1 MAELIIR
8 LEVDPQTRKKN
19 VIISYRSDEDAL
31 PVEHEE
37 DHRRLVNGLIE
48 GGALQAAELGQIIVE
63 RLDAEGVPA
72 HEEAHA
78 AGQDERESV
87 KQES

>member
-19 VIISYRSDEDAL
+19 VIISYHSDKDAL

-63 RLDAEGVPA
+63 RVDAEGVPA
-72 HEEAHA
+72 QEEGQGEA
-78 AGQDERESV
+78 QDERESV

>member
-19 VIISYRSDEDAL
+19 VIISYHSDEDAL

-63 RLDAEGVPA
+63 RVDAEGVPA
-72 HEEAHA
+72 QEEGQGEA
-78 AGQDERESV
+78 QDERESV

>member
-48 GGALQAAELGQIIVE
+48 GGALQAAELGRIVVE
-63 RLDAEGVPA
+63 RVDAEGLPA
-72 HEEAHA
+72 REEGQGEA
-78 AGQDERESV
+78 QDERESV

>member
-8 LEVDPQTRKKN
+8 FEVDPQTRKKN

-63 RLDAEGVPA
+63 RVDAEGVSA
-72 HEEAHA
+72 QEE
-78 AGQDERESV
+78 GQGEAQDRRESV

>member
-63 RLDAEGVPA
+63 RVDAEGVPA
-72 HEEAHA
+72 QEE
-78 AGQDERESV
+78 GQGGTQDQRESV